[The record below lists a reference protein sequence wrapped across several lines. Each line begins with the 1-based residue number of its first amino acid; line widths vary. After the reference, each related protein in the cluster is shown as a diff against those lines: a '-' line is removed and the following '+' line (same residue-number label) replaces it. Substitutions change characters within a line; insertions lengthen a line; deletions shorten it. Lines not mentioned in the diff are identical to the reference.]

1 LERCGG
7 GRAECRA
14 GGMYAV
20 SGRFVCPPIFSL
32 FYILPRNCEYIDL
45 YLIHWPVPG
54 FHIDAYRELIQ
65 LKKEGLVRDIGV
77 SNYTIE
83 NIQELVD
90 AGVTDLPVVNQFEI
104 NPFLNRRTTIEF
116 MRSRGIHPMSYRGLG
131 VAKRLDEPVIV
142 EFAKEL
148 EVTPA
153 QLLGRWL
160 VQQGICHI
168 PKSMNQIRIIENACV
183 FGFEIPQLI
192 MDRMNNLTTKESLE
206 TFREHYIQRITR
218 DTDIPVPIQLVFTLD

>member
-1 LERCGG
+1 
-7 GRAECRA
+7 
-14 GGMYAV
+14 M
-20 SGRFVCPPIFSL
+20 
-32 FYILPRNCEYIDL
+32 
-45 YLIHWPVPG
+45 PG
-54 FHIDAYRELIQ
+54 FHIDAFRELIQ
-65 LKKEGLVRDIGV
+65 LKNEGLVRDIGV

-104 NPFLNRRTTIEF
+104 NPFLYRRTTIEL

-142 EFAKEL
+142 ELAKEL
-148 EVTPA
+148 GVTPA

-168 PKSMNQIRIIENACV
+168 PKSMNRNRIIENGGV
-183 FGFEIPQLI
+183 FGFEIPQLV

-206 TFREHYIQRITR
+206 TFREHYLQRITR